1 MLTKIKI
8 MKKKIYPIAIV
19 LFLAT
24 IISCKKKEIVTP
36 TIVGFW
42 TGDVT
47 LYIHENNYVRYFAS
61 SADTSA
67 FIDGIY
73 ENGSDSLRIYFLRGS
88 GDPNEIELS
97 AKLNSNSTQM
107 SGIYRYPNA
116 TDFGN
121 WTVTKR

>member
-1 MLTKIKI
+1 

-73 ENGSDSLRIYFLRGS
+73 ENGSDSLRIYFLV
-88 GDPNEIELS
+88 IQM
-97 AKLNSNSTQM
+97 KLNLALN
-107 SGIYRYPNA
+107 
-116 TDFGN
+116 
-121 WTVTKR
+121 